1 MPKLILSFKAGRPLS
16 GFSSYA
22 EHIRQH
28 AGSKSSATTGRALR
42 RPIVSQARLI
52 ADFPSQI
59 PAYPKSHVRSQELRI
74 SKKGFMRSFANS
86 HALAVAAILLPAA
99 LLAADVDAN
108 FHNAPAAAQAA
119 KNPYVGQEEASQA
132 GKKLYERNC
141 LSCHGKLGKGT
152 GNVPSLVDG
161 KLDSVTP
168 GEVFWFIT
176 RGDKDNGMPPWA
188 SLPAK
193 QRWQIVTYVES
204 VGTSQA
210 AQESSAPPP
219 PDLNTFQLKAPPPKP
234 PFTDFRYE
242 NPGTVHKIT
251 VNDLPQPYAT
261 KSAFKMPFPVARPAN
276 AWPSAPAG
284 FKVELYEDGLDNPR
298 TLRTAPNGD
307 IFLAE
312 TDPGRIRVFRGLTA
326 DGKPEQSGI
335 FVSGLKQP
343 YGLAFYP
350 PGPDP
355 QWLYVG
361 SAAEV
366 VRFSYHNGDL
376 QASGSPQ
383 HIADLP
389 DRGWFGH
396 RTRAVEFSRD
406 GKRMF
411 VAVGSASNVDDP
423 DTSPREKD
431 RADILACD
439 PENCVLSVYAYG
451 IRNAGGGIGV
461 NPQTGEL
468 WCSVNERD
476 ALGDNLVPDYIT
488 HVQEGGFYGWPWWYI
503 GAHQD
508 PRHPGK
514 HPELKDKVIVPDV
527 LLQPHNASLEFTFY
541 QGQQFP
547 VGYKGDIFASEH
559 GSWNKAVRAGYEV
572 IRVPLH
578 QTGHA
583 SGEYEDFLT
592 GFVLPDGNV
601 WGRPVG
607 VTVAP
612 DGSLLVSDDGS
623 NSVWRVSYTG
633 K

>member
-1 MPKLILSFKAGRPLS
+1 MHSFA
-16 GFSSYA
+16 SSYA
-22 EHIRQH
+22 R
-28 AGSKSSATTGRALR
+28 
-42 RPIVSQARLI
+42 I
-52 ADFPSQI
+52 A
-59 PAYPKSHVRSQELRI
+59 
-74 SKKGFMRSFANS
+74 
-86 HALAVAAILLPAA
+86 AAILLPASL
-99 LLAADVDAN
+99 LLAADVDKK
-108 FHNAPAAAQAA
+108 FHNAPASAQAA
-119 KNPYVGQEEASQA
+119 KNPYAGDDAAAQA
-132 GKKLYERNC
+132 GKPLYAKNC

-161 KLDSVTP
+161 KLDSVKP

-176 RGDKDNGMPPWA
+176 RGDKDNGMPSWA
-188 SLPAK
+188 FLPAS
-193 QRWQIVTYVES
+193 QRWKIVTYVTS
-204 VGTSQA
+204 VLPALNAEPEA
-210 AQESSAPPP
+210 AAPPP
-219 PDLNTFQLKAPPPKP
+219 PDTRTSKLNAPPPPP

-242 NPGTVHKIT
+242 KPGTFRKIT

-261 KSAFKMPFPVARPAN
+261 QSSNNGPALVARSENVWPVALP
-276 AWPSAPAG
+276 G
-284 FKVELYEDGLDNPR
+284 FKVELYATGLDNPR

-307 IFLAE
+307 IFLTE
-312 TDPGRIRVFRGLTA
+312 SDPGRIRVFRGMTG
-326 DGKPEQSGI
+326 DGKPEQSAV
-335 FVSGLKQP
+335 FVSGLKHP

-361 SAAEV
+361 NTSEV
-366 VRFSYHNGDL
+366 VRFAYHNGDL
-376 QASGSPQ
+376 KASGAPE
-383 HIADLP
+383 HIADLSP
-389 DRGWFGH
+389 GGH
-396 RTRAVEFSRD
+396 DTRAVVFSQD

-411 VAVGSASNVDDP
+411 VAVGSASNVNDP
-423 DTSPREKD
+423 DTHPEEKN
-431 RADILACD
+431 RADILVCD
-439 PENCVLSVYAYG
+439 PANCQLSVYAYG
-451 IRNAGGGIGV
+451 IRNAGGGIAV
-461 NPQTGEL
+461 NPETGEL

-508 PRHPGK
+508 PRHQGK
-514 HPELKDKVIVPDV
+514 HPELKDKAIIPDV
-527 LLQPHNASLEFTFY
+527 LLQPHNASLELTFY
-541 QGQQFP
+541 EGQQFP
-547 VGYKGDIFASEH
+547 AEYKGDIFASEH
-559 GSWNKAVRAGYEV
+559 GSWNKAVRVGYEV

-623 NSVWRVSYTG
+623 NSIWRVSYAG